1 MLPPVPAS
9 VLVLFSEFCNCAQP
23 RFSMTCCFGIRKRRG
38 CKPQRREIR
47 LFKQRHPQA
56 AQIASKMLCSVLAA
70 SKRTDFLSSLNPAI
84 IPQVPTMAMWNET
97 HTVPA
102 VAQHCQSSGS
112 HCRLPWT
119 NIKPSVCLD
128 FFASHYIK
136 FHSREDLASSKRCA
150 WVDLAITFRWF
161 LFLKNCSCPCFIF
174 AGPLSALPSFNLLA
188 PHLNGANIWLAWNFP
203 PWTCDSRLLVR
214 RLWALVIDADR
225 IPVRCHQ
232 TSLSQLFTWLASS
245 YFRTLEVAQK
255 LRATLQSANKIESR
269 SAQAQIRGRQGNV
282 GQSANLITT
291 QSLRICTRTLHRYP
305 AMICHTC
312 YTHYNQIILQRSI
325 QYHLI

>member
-1 MLPPVPAS
+1 MLPRVPVPAS

-23 RFSMTCCFGIRKRRG
+23 RFSMTCCFGFRKRRG

-56 AQIASKMLCSVLAA
+56 AQIASKMLWSVLAA

-119 NIKPSVCLD
+119 NIKPSVCLG

-136 FHSREDLASSKRCA
+136 FHSREDLASWKRCA

-174 AGPLSALPSFNLLA
+174 AGPLSALPSFNLLT
-188 PHLNGANIWLAWNFP
+188 PHLKGANIWRAWNFP
-203 PWTCDSRLLVR
+203 SLNLRFQIIGTSFVGTCDWCWQDPSPLPSDKPVPVVHLVGKFILSHLGSCAEATCHTPKRQQDWITQCPGTNSRTPGKCRAV
-214 RLWALVIDADR
+214 
-225 IPVRCHQ
+225 
-232 TSLSQLFTWLASS
+232 SQPDNNTISTDMYS
-245 YFRTLEVAQK
+245 
-255 LRATLQSANKIESR
+255 N
-269 SAQAQIRGRQGNV
+269 
-282 GQSANLITT
+282 TT
-291 QSLRICTRTLHRYP
+291 QISCHDLPHMLYSL
-305 AMICHTC
+305 
-312 YTHYNQIILQRSI
+312 
-325 QYHLI
+325 

>member
-23 RFSMTCCFGIRKRRG
+23 RFSMTCCFGFRKRRG

-56 AQIASKMLCSVLAA
+56 AQIASKMLWSVLAA

-136 FHSREDLASSKRCA
+136 FHSREDLASWKLCA

-161 LFLKNCSCPCFIF
+161 LFHVSCSLVHWVHCLHSICSPLTWRGPTSDEHEIF
-174 AGPLSALPSFNLLA
+174 R
-188 PHLNGANIWLAWNFP
+188 

-291 QSLRICTRTLHRYP
+291 QSLRICSNTTQ
-305 AMICHTC
+305 ISCHDLPHML
-312 YTHYNQIILQRSI
+312 YSL
-325 QYHLI
+325 

>member
-9 VLVLFSEFCNCAQP
+9 ILVLFSEFCNCAQP
-23 RFSMTCCFGIRKRRG
+23 RFSMTCCFGFRKRRG

-56 AQIASKMLCSVLAA
+56 AQIASKMLWSVLAA

-136 FHSREDLASSKRCA
+136 FHSREDLASWKRCA

-161 LFLKNCSCPCFIF
+161 LFLKKCSCPCFIF
-174 AGPLSALPSFNLLA
+174 AGPLRALPSFNLLT
-188 PHLNGANIWLAWNFP
+188 PHLKGGQHLTSMKFSVLEIAIPDYWYVVCGHLWFLLTGSQSAAIRQACPSCSPGWQVHTFA
-203 PWTCDSRLLVR
+203 PW
-214 RLWALVIDADR
+214 
-225 IPVRCHQ
+225 
-232 TSLSQLFTWLASS
+232 
-245 YFRTLEVAQK
+245 K
-255 LRATLQSANKIESR
+255 LRR
-269 SAQAQIRGRQGNV
+269 SYVPHSKAPTRLNQAVPRHKFADAREMSGSQP
-282 GQSANLITT
+282 TW
-291 QSLRICTRTLHRYP
+291 
-305 AMICHTC
+305 
-312 YTHYNQIILQRSI
+312 
-325 QYHLI
+325 

>member
-23 RFSMTCCFGIRKRRG
+23 RFSMTCCFGFRKRRG

-56 AQIASKMLCSVLAA
+56 AQIASKMLWSVLAA
-70 SKRTDFLSSLNPAI
+70 SKRTDFLSSLNPA

-136 FHSREDLASSKRCA
+136 FHSREDLASWKRCA

-161 LFLKNCSCPCFIF
+161 LFHVSCSLVHWVHCLHSICSPLTWRGPTSDEHEIF
-174 AGPLSALPSFNLLA
+174 R
-188 PHLNGANIWLAWNFP
+188 

-282 GQSANLITT
+282 GQSANLIPT

>member
-23 RFSMTCCFGIRKRRG
+23 RFSMTCCFGFRKRRG

-56 AQIASKMLCSVLAA
+56 AQIASKMLWSVLAA

-136 FHSREDLASSKRCA
+136 FHSREDLASWKRCA

-161 LFLKNCSCPCFIF
+161 LFHVSFSLVHWVHCLHSICSPLTWRGPTSDEHEIF
-174 AGPLSALPSFNLLA
+174 R
-188 PHLNGANIWLAWNFP
+188 

-291 QSLRICTRTLHRYP
+291 QSLRICSNTTQ
-305 AMICHTC
+305 ISCHDLPHML
-312 YTHYNQIILQRSI
+312 YSL
-325 QYHLI
+325 